1 MGTSFRSGLL
11 GFISRLDQPPA
22 RDADADL
29 LDRFLRTADESAF
42 AGIVR
47 RHGSMVLA
55 VCRRRLRR
63 DADAEDAF
71 QAVFLALATS
81 ARTIDRGTSLPG
93 WLYRV
98 AYLISWKA
106 AVRRDRHA
114 ASALAEADLP
124 VPEPTLLSSP
134 EVEELRALIDS
145 VRSWCSV

>member
-22 RDADADL
+22 RDSDADL
-29 LDRFLRTADESAF
+29 LDRFLRTADEAAF

-47 RHGSMVLA
+47 RHGLMVLS

-71 QAVFLALATS
+71 QAVFLALAKS
-81 ARTIDRGTSLPG
+81 ASSIGRRDSLPG

-98 AYLISWKA
+98 AYLVSLKA
-106 AVRRDRHA
+106 VG
-114 ASALAEADLP
+114 
-124 VPEPTLLSSP
+124 
-134 EVEELRALIDS
+134 LRARHPVAVLPTEE
-145 VRSWCSV
+145 